1 MKQPRVIAEV
11 VGGIILGPTVM
22 GRIPGFQNAIFPAA
36 SMPILSLVANLGLV
50 IFLFLVGLEVDM
62 RMLLRNW
69 KVAVSVSAAGMVL
82 PFGLG
87 SYLTW
92 ISSGSL
98 GAILTPHY
106 ISGAAISYGLYYQF
120 ADSMTTKISFGV
132 YMLFI
137 GVAMAITVCLQI
149 LCHNPHKPIRCL
161 FFDLYRLFQF
171 WQES

>member
-87 SYLTW
+87 SYLT
-92 ISSGSL
+92 
-98 GAILTPHY
+98 
-106 ISGAAISYGLYYQF
+106 
-120 ADSMTTKISFGV
+120 
-132 YMLFI
+132 
-137 GVAMAITVCLQI
+137 
-149 LCHNPHKPIRCL
+149 
-161 FFDLYRLFQF
+161 
-171 WQES
+171 